1 MHISDFELLNIFR
14 RILMELWALCPTGP
28 HAQQGVMTNGRPAQR
43 GPMPNR
49 ALCSTGRP
57 TQRGPMPNRVPCPM
71 GCHAQRGAMSNRA
84 LCPTGR
90 HVQPRN
96 HQQSE
101 IIAHPKGAMP
111 CQRDTALPM
120 GALPS
125 PNARYPAQPRTLTY
139 KALWPATIT
148 LTLAPYSKPQC
159 PKTRQVS

>member
-1 MHISDFELLNIFR
+1 MGPTLIIFSFWSPNPTSVPQQFSWQSAPVEWKI
-14 RILMELWALCPTGP
+14 RILSLASLT
-28 HAQQGVMTNGRPAQR
+28 
-43 GPMPNR
+43 
-49 ALCSTGRP
+49 S
-57 TQRGPMPNRVPCPM
+57 CPM
-71 GCHAQRGAMSNRA
+71 GCHAQRGPMPNRA